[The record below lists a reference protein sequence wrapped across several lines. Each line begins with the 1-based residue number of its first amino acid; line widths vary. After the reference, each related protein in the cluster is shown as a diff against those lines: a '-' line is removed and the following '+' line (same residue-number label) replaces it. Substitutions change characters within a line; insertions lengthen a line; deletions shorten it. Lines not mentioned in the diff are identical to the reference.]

1 MKHVHRTV
9 TLASLLLAGLVFSAC
24 GERPQD
30 MQGQGIKSDA
40 ASYMGVGQSPFVQGN
55 WKQGDRASWE
65 QQLKSRAQYS
75 QNDYARMGN

>member
-1 MKHVHRTV
+1 MKPVHRTV
-9 TLASLLLAGLVFSAC
+9 ALAGMLLAGLFITAC
-24 GERPQD
+24 GEQAQD
-30 MQGQGIKSDA
+30 MQGQGVKSDA